1 MPITFNNEG
10 GFLAGTIS
18 SSGND
23 IFIQTSGSVGSINVG
38 TQLQV
43 SGSQIF
49 EKDLSGNIRN
59 KKTFNSDG
67 SITQEKFDA
76 GGKTTETK
84 VKNPSKGKEFTRS
97 GSATANQIEFEQTTV
112 GAFITVSGSS
122 GNTGY
127 NLIESDKF
135 KLIRSTHTNHIS
147 GGTTT
152 TTAVNQVD
160 NGGNWQYNVN
170 TGLLKTRTAS
180 TQLTVS
186 ASGDLFVKRH
196 ISASGNLI
204 VEGSISAQE
213 ITSSIITSSIIQT
226 SGSNIFGDESTDT
239 HTFVGDITS
248 SGNISSSG
256 TITGNSL
263 VGTLGTA
270 AQTNITSVGTLG
282 SLTVSGDINANG
294 NIVGDDATDIT
305 NIETIEC
312 DNIVHDGDTDTKI
325 AFTNDNITF
334 TAGNIEMLKL
344 VESVANAVVI
354 NEGGV
359 DVNLRVESANNQNM
373 LFIDASTDRVGIGI
387 STPTS
392 ALQVEG
398 VISSSGG
405 ISSSNA
411 TFTGDISANSASFNY
426 ITASHIDTDSD
437 TISVGGEAMNKT
449 LIQNLKRGHSST
461 NVAPVGRIQKTA
473 DVFVTGNVTASGDFL
488 NSQFVQMT
496 NSSSVIDTFNTGSFR
511 SAKYTLQ
518 VTSASNYQVSEMLV
532 LHHNST
538 ASNTEYAQI
547 NSGLNLLDFTT
558 DINGANV
565 RLNAAGSFISCSVRY
580 ERTIIPI

>member
-23 IFIQTSGSVGSINVG
+23 IFIQTSASAGSINVG

-84 VKNPSKGKEFTRS
+84 VKNPSKGKEFIRS
-97 GSATANQIEFEQTTV
+97 GSATANQIEFEQSTV

-127 NLIESDKF
+127 NLIEADKF
-135 KLIRSTHTNHIS
+135 KLIRSTHNTHVS
-147 GGTTT
+147 GGTVL
-152 TTAVNQVD
+152 TTAFNPID
-160 NGGNWQYNVN
+160 RAGNWQYNVN
-170 TGLLKTRTAS
+170 QGLLRTRTTA
-180 TQLTVS
+180 TQFTVS
-186 ASGDLFVKRH
+186 SSGDAFVKN
-196 ISASGNLI
+196 NLI

-213 ITSSIITSSIIQT
+213 ITSSIITSSIIHT

-344 VESVANAVVI
+344 VESVANAVTI
-354 NEGGV
+354 NEGGE
-359 DVNLRVESANNQNM
+359 DVNLRVESANNQHM

-387 STPTS
+387 ATPTS
-392 ALQVEG
+392 TLQVEG

-437 TISVGGEAMNKT
+437 TISVGGEAINKT
-449 LIQNLKRGHSST
+449 LIQNLKRGHSSVS
-461 NVAPVGRIQKTA
+461 VAPVGRIQKTA